1 MIMLSTNDDYLRYKN
16 LVEEHIGD
24 FLPEIDNK
32 SITIYESM
40 KYSLNSG
47 GKRIRP
53 VLLLAAT
60 EFAGGD
66 CLVALPYAC
75 AIEYIHNYSLIHDDL
90 PAMDDD
96 DLRRGEPTNH
106 VKFGESIAILAGD
119 GLLTSAF
126 EAMNKD
132 MLLYLNEPKELN
144 RRVNAVC
151 AITKGCGCRGM
162 IAGQI
167 ADIENEGK
175 SISPELLDYIHLNK
189 TAELIKAAVCAG
201 AFIGGA
207 DNEMFD
213 NLSHYA
219 EQIGLAF
226 QIADDILDVTGDEE
240 ETGKKIGQ
248 DVKHNKATYPSVYG
262 IEKSYEKLKEL
273 TDGALESISEYY
285 DNAEF
290 FAVLAKDLAER
301 TK

>member
-1 MIMLSTNDDYLRYKN
+1 MLNSNKDYLRYKE
-16 LVEEHIGD
+16 LIEEHIAD

-32 SITIYESM
+32 SLTLYESM
-40 KYSLNSG
+40 KYSLNAG

-53 VLLLAAT
+53 VLTLAAT

-66 CLVALPYAC
+66 CMAALPYAC

-106 VKFGESIAILAGD
+106 KVFGEGIAILAGD
-119 GLLTSAF
+119 GLLSSAF

-132 MLLYLNEPKELN
+132 MLLYLSDTKELN
-144 RRVNAVC
+144 KRVKALN

-162 IAGQI
+162 IAGQL

-175 SISPELLDYIHLNK
+175 TISSELLDYIHLNK
-189 TAELIKAAVCAG
+189 TAELIKSAIRAG
-201 AFIGGA
+201 AYIGGA
-207 DNEMFD
+207 DKDMTEKLD
-213 NLSHYA
+213 VYG

-226 QIADDILDVTGDEE
+226 QIVDDILDVTGDEE
-240 ETGKKIGQ
+240 ETGKKVGQ
-248 DVKHNKATYPSVYG
+248 DEVHEKATYPSIHG
-262 IEKSYEKLKEL
+262 LDESYKRLKVL
-273 TDGALESISEYY
+273 TDKALNVIAEYY

-290 FAVLAKDLAER
+290 FADLARDLAER